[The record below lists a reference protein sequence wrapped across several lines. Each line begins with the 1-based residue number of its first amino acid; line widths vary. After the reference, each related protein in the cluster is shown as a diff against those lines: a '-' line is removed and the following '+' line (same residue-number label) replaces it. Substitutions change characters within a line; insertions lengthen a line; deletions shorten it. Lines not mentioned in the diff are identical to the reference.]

1 MLQSIRALSFA
12 SSLLVCLMAMQPT
25 ESSALAL
32 ITSNPSEVAQ
42 FQTGA
47 TVENFDDL
55 AALTITSYDPGQTVP
70 AANQFSS
77 RNLLAFTSPF
87 FNSGGA
93 SFNDPIGNPG
103 TRIGIFDPGGA
114 IAGEVRSPDNVAGPL
129 TVGTDVA
136 FTNGFM
142 EVIFPANVTRVGLWI
157 THGSNI
163 QLILK
168 DSNNTNL
175 ATGDFS
181 VTGNAGQFIGIQRDT
196 ADVRGVTIGFG
207 AFTIDDFTYSIAP
220 IPEPSSSLLIAMGL
234 TALVGWRRVRN
245 ARHRGA
251 HPRAACSDTSGSI

>member
-1 MLQSIRALSFA
+1 MLQTIRALSFA
-12 SSLLVCLMAMQPT
+12 SSLLVCLVAMQPT

-55 AALTITSYDPGQTVP
+55 PALTITSYDPGQTVP

-77 RNLLAFTSPF
+77 RNLVAFTSPF

-93 SFNDPIGNPG
+93 SFNDPVGNPG
-103 TRIGIFDPGGA
+103 TRIGIFDPNGA
-114 IAGEVRSPDNVAGPL
+114 IAGEVQSPNNVAGPL
-129 TVGTDVA
+129 MVGTDEA

-142 EVIFPANVTRVGLWI
+142 EVIFPADVIRVGLWI

-181 VTGNAGQFIGIQRDT
+181 VTGSAGQFIGIQRDT

-207 AFTIDDFTYSIAP
+207 AFTIDDFTYSSAP

-234 TALVGWRRVRN
+234 TALVGWRRVRKG
-245 ARHRGA
+245 RHRGA
-251 HPRAACSDTSGSI
+251 PPRAACSDTSGST